1 MRGVGIMIINIE
13 SSLGKQNYKNHTIDN
28 RVQPLSDLD
37 PAEYIILGYQPW
49 LGISISGPLSDDPVH
64 SLAFIVQYIIRDL
77 PFSCLIL
84 PISLNSLTIF

>member
-1 MRGVGIMIINIE
+1 MIINIE
-13 SSLGKQNYKNHTIDN
+13 SLLGKQNYKNHTIDN

-64 SLAFIVQYIIRDL
+64 SLALIVQYIIIEKR
-77 PFSCLIL
+77 
-84 PISLNSLTIF
+84 